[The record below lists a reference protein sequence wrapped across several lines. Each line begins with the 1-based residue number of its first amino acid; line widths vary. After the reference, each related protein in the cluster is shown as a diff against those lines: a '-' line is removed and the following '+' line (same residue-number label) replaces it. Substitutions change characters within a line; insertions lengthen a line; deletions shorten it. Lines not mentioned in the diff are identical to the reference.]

1 MRCNDV
7 CRGISASSRFGSGSV
22 FRSLDLVR
30 GFITDGDALDMEVHR
45 FRILYNT
52 IRPHHALGDQIP
64 KAACLQLDRGENAR

>member
-1 MRCNDV
+1 
-7 CRGISASSRFGSGSV
+7 
-22 FRSLDLVR
+22 LDLVR

>member
-1 MRCNDV
+1 MQ
-7 CRGISASSRFGSGSV
+7 SAIGAAAEPTGY
-22 FRSLDLVR
+22 R

-64 KAACLQLDRGENAR
+64 KAACLQLDRAENAR